1 MENEEKRDRR
11 NIRRRK
17 KPCAFCV
24 DKNLVIDYKDIARLK
39 RFVSDKAKILPR
51 RVTGTCAGHQKKLT
65 MAIKRAR
72 YLAFLPY
79 TCD

>member
-1 MENEEKRDRR
+1 MENEERR
-11 NIRRRK
+11 EYRNTRKRK

-24 DKNLVIDYKDIARLK
+24 ERNLVIDYKEASKLR
-39 RFVSDKAKILPR
+39 RFISDKAKILPR
-51 RVTGTCAGHQKKLT
+51 RVTGTCAKHQRALT

-72 YLAFLPY
+72 YLAFIPY

>member
-1 MENEEKRDRR
+1 MENEEKRDRK